1 MQIHTFFWT
10 SANKGTNCAKETTK
24 SRNADRAK
32 LSIDFHV
39 TLIDYD

>member
-10 SANKGTNCAKETTK
+10 SANKGTNGAKETPK

-32 LSIDFHV
+32 LSIEFHV
-39 TLIDYD
+39 TDYD